1 MNVEH
6 HESKYSVLTH
16 TLDPWG
22 GVKRSNI
29 FLFESCN
36 VAYQIKGKLASK
48 NFGLTHIPDVL
59 GWVERSDIERTSDT
73 LIGYL
78 PIFQMLPKFSLC
90 IRYRWYS
97 FE

>member
-48 NFGLTHIPDVL
+48 NFGLTHIPDVW
-59 GWVERSDIERTSDT
+59 GWVERSDIE
-73 LIGYL
+73 IVQIN
-78 PIFQMLPKFSLC
+78 IFLLN
-90 IRYRWYS
+90 
-97 FE
+97 